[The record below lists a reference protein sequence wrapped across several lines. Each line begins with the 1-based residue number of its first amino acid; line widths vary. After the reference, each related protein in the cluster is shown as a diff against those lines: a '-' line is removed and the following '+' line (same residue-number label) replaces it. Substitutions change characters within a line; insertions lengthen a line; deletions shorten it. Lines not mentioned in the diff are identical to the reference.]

1 MLATLRLPLKYF
13 YYGRRFCHSSD
24 NLKMLI
30 QHSATNYEDIL
41 HSTHDLE
48 CNLAARNKTPAVDLS
63 ALKELHRI
71 YLKAIARKRNLKKL
85 EECNSYES
93 RQFESLEVYLRNLK
107 MAAFKYLITLPNK
120 LDERTP
126 CGNEDTVIFTK
137 CSDIPANAE
146 DHVSIGEKLNVLRYE
161 DKITYY
167 LENDAAKLE
176 LAVIRFLNN
185 LLLNERKFKPFRN
198 PDTCNRFVLEV
209 LSFFILLMN
218 ELHIPKYSNLGSFKV
233 VRGAYNF
240 PLKY

>member
-1 MLATLRLPLKYF
+1 
-13 YYGRRFCHSSD
+13 
-24 NLKMLI
+24 MLI